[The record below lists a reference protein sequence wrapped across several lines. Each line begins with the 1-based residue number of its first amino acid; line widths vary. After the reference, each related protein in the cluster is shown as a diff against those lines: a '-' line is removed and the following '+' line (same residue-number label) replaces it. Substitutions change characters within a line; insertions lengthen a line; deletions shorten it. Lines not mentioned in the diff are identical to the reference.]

1 MEKHMNWM
9 YIVICWLILMVLVVT
24 TLTLS
29 LRYDKR
35 EHDRAFR
42 EYLQDRTDRGATNDT
57 KR

>member
-1 MEKHMNWM
+1 MNWM